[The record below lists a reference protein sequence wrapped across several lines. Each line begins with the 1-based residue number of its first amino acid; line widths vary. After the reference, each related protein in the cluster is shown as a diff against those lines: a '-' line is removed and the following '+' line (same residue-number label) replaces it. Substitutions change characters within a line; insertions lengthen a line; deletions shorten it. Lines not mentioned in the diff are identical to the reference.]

1 MAILHING
9 EQREFSDG
17 LTVSALV
24 AQLGMKPDRVAVELN
39 MEIVPRTTWD
49 AVTLKN
55 GDKLEVV
62 HFVGGGK
69 AGTELLSPEG
79 PTRETPSSIWECP
92 TCGAHVSSQFCP
104 DCGEKKFG
112 KSDLSL
118 RHFFHHALGEFFHF
132 DSKIFISFRLLF
144 TRPGFL
150 TAEYLR
156 GRRKPYLHPLQLFFI
171 ANLIY
176 FLLQPYM
183 GWSGLRTTLNVQTH
197 AMSYSTTA
205 SQMVSA
211 RLAAKGMTME
221 AFTHSFDHVID
232 VEARSLVF
240 LMVLLYTA
248 LLAVLEWRKRT
259 YVGQHL
265 VFCLHFTAF
274 WLITVFI
281 GIYGGA
287 YWVMRA
293 AISAQHAVPSLNW
306 DRNLFVVAL
315 AILVAYGTR
324 ALQRVYHDSIATAV
338 VKAVILAFALHYIL
352 NIYRFVLFLIALY
365 AA

>member
-1 MAILHING
+1 MQLHING
-9 EQREFSDG
+9 EQKEFSDG
-17 LTVSALV
+17 LTVAALV

-39 MEIVPRTTWD
+39 LEIVPRTTWES
-49 AVTLKN
+49 VTLKN

-62 HFVGGGK
+62 HFVGGGSGTK
-69 AGTELLSPEG
+69 AISSEEPAEDT
-79 PTRETPSSIWECP
+79 TRSDWECP
-92 TCGAHVSSQFCP
+92 TCGAYVNRLFCP
-104 DCGEKKFG
+104 DCGEKKFE

-118 RHFFHHALGEFFHF
+118 HHFFHHALGEFFHF

-156 GRRKPYLHPLQLFFI
+156 GCRKPYLHPLQLFFI

-176 FLLQPYM
+176 FMLQPYT
-183 GWSGLRTTLNVQTH
+183 GWSGLRTTLNVQTQ
-197 AMSYSTTA
+197 AMPYSNMA
-205 SQMVSA
+205 SQMVAA
-211 RLAAKGMTME
+211 RVAAKGTTME

-232 VEARSLVF
+232 IEARSLVV
-240 LMVLLYTA
+240 LMVLLYTL

-259 YVGQHL
+259 YIGQHL

-281 GIYGGA
+281 GIYGGS

-293 AISAQHAVPSLNW
+293 AISAQAAIPSLNW
-306 DRNLFVVAL
+306 DRDLFGIAL
-315 AILVAYGTR
+315 AVMVAYGAR
-324 ALQRVYHDSIATAV
+324 ALQRVYHDSMALAV
-338 VKAVILAFALHYIL
+338 LKAFILAMALHYVL
-352 NIYRFVLFLIALY
+352 NVYRFVLFLIALY

>member
-1 MAILHING
+1 MTLHING
-9 EQREFSDG
+9 EQREFPDG
-17 LTVSALV
+17 LTIAGLV

-39 MEIVPRTTWD
+39 LEIVPRPNWEAT
-49 AVTLKN
+49 TLKN

-62 HFVGGGK
+62 HFVGGGSTS
-69 AGTELLSPEG
+69 TEAIQNEDQPSGLSSNAPL
-79 PTRETPSSIWECP
+79 PCP
-92 TCGAHVSSQFCP
+92 TCGAEISGRFCP
-104 DCGEKKFG
+104 DCGEKKF
-112 KSDLSL
+112 SAADLSI
-118 RHFFHHALGEFFHF
+118 RHFFTHALGDFFHF
-132 DSKIFISFRLLF
+132 DSKMFRSFRLLF

-156 GRRKPYLHPLQLFFI
+156 GCRKPYLHPFQLFFV

-176 FLLQPYM
+176 FVLQPYM

-197 AMSYSTTA
+197 SMSYSTMA
-205 SQMVSA
+205 ARMVAA
-211 RLAAKGMTME
+211 RIAAKGMSME

-232 VEARSLVF
+232 IEARSLVV

-259 YVGQHL
+259 YIGQHL
-265 VFCLHFTAF
+265 VFCLHYTAF

-281 GIYGGA
+281 GIYGGS

-293 AISAQHAVPSLNW
+293 ALSAQYAIPSLNW
-306 DRNLFVVAL
+306 DRDLFGVAL
-315 AILVAYGTR
+315 VVMVAYGAR
-324 ALQRVYHDSIATAV
+324 ALQRVYQDTIGMAI
-338 VKAVILAFALHYIL
+338 VKAFILAMALHYIL

-365 AA
+365 AS